1 MTAVSLDACKKGGW
15 EYFQHYAVLGHGG
28 WEGVSSEGGVV
39 KQLLALYIAWTLR
52 VGGVSSEG
60 GVV

>member
-1 MTAVSLDACKKGGW
+1 MHAKRVVGSIFL
-15 EYFQHYAVLGHGG
+15 HYTVLVHGG

-39 KQLLALYIAWTLR
+39 KQHLALYIPWTWQE
-52 VGGVSSEG
+52 GGVSSEG